1 MKGFETQLWRYWRD
15 LSWCMALWGV
25 LVLSANAQ
33 VPNPFGRS
41 LTETPQVGGGPLG
54 GEGGVRKPSLG
65 GDKNSKKREGGKG
78 DAPGGVV
85 VTTIVAQSE
94 GAFDQ
99 KTNQAVFK
107 GDVVVTDPRFSLNCD
122 QLTAVMKRAAKEG
135 AEAKSDAKEGGAA
148 AEAKAEASKAPS
160 GSGSA
165 GIETLIAEGRVVITQ
180 EKRNEKGEL
189 ERSVARAQKAVFD
202 ADSGDVTL
210 SGWPQLETAK
220 GSVVSEAES
229 TVIIFNRRGTQR
241 MVGPTKT
248 VIRSNQSDDGR

>member
-1 MKGFETQLWRYWRD
+1 MKGFENQLWRFWKD
-15 LSWCMALWGV
+15 SSWSVALWAV
-25 LVLSANAQ
+25 LACSANAQ

-41 LTETPQVGGGPLG
+41 LTETPQVVGGSLG
-54 GEGGVRKPSLG
+54 GEAGTRKPSLG
-65 GDKNSKKREGGKG
+65 GDKNSKKREGSKG
-78 DAPGGVV
+78 DAPGGLM

-122 QLTAVMKRAAKEG
+122 QLTAVMKRAAKDG
-135 AEAKSDAKEGGAA
+135 ADAKSDAKEAGAA
-148 AEAKAEASKAPS
+148 AANKADASKALP
-160 GSGSA
+160 GSGPA
-165 GIETLIAEGRVVITQ
+165 GIETLIAEGRVVIAQ

-202 ADSGDVTL
+202 AESGDVTL

-220 GSVVSEAES
+220 GAVFAEAES